1 MKKNRFVV
9 ITVAIFSGILLNS
22 HPVFAEAQTYDSN
35 AVINF
40 VPNQDVTPP
49 VDPSNPDPENPVTPI
64 DPTNPNGPNPGTAGP
79 LSIDY
84 ASSLHFG
91 ENKISTKNEVYN
103 AKAQAFT
110 GGSEGPN
117 YVQVTDNRGTETG
130 WSLQVKQNGQFV
142 STSGYELTG
151 AKITFKQAQI
161 NTISTSPKPSQLKD
175 TFSLTP
181 DGTGAAEQVVS
192 AGNGEGAGTYVYAFG
207 TDETKSESISLEV
220 PGSTTKLAEAYK
232 TSFTWTLTDV
242 PANDNTG
249 QL

>member
-22 HPVFAEAQTYDSN
+22 HPVFLEAQTYDSN
-35 AVINF
+35 AVVNF

-91 ENKISTKNEVYN
+91 ENKISTKNEVYY

-142 STSGYELTG
+142 STSGHELSG
-151 AKITFKQAQI
+151 AKITFTQAQI

-181 DGTGAAEQVVS
+181 DGTGATEQVVS
-192 AGNGEGAGTYVYAFG
+192 AVNGEGAGTYVYAFG

-220 PGSTTKLAEAYK
+220 PGSTTKLSEAYK